1 MGYSQG
7 FQPWRIRRSRL
18 DLVEGRNINF
28 DGALV
33 LVAFSK
39 TLDRRLVAEFLRS
52 QGLECTCIAS
62 SQEFE
67 TVLDRRDLERFSLVI
82 LDMDVAHSFGKRL
95 LGLSWELPTPIPVL
109 LALPRDASAAYWLQ
123 WGFNDILRMPV
134 QKSELLARVTS
145 NLVRMSRSEE
155 RLSSMN
161 DKLRKQNEELRR
173 AQREAQVANRAK
185 TQFLANMSHELRTP
199 IHGISVAM
207 ENIRSLVDQTPILEQ
222 VRMVELSA
230 ETLLK
235 LVESLL
241 DMARLDLGKLDFQ
254 LRRFDL
260 REKLESLLQ
269 PVYQRAEKKGIVFK
283 ADIDNAL
290 PRFIKSDPVR
300 LGQIISNLLTNAVKF
315 TDVGHVGFKIG
326 YVDGELRMEVSDT
339 GRGIP
344 DESVDSIFQRFY
356 QVDDSDSRELNGTG
370 LGLAI
375 VERIAAV
382 LDGSVE
388 VQSKVGVGTTFRV
401 IIPAAVEQEQQADDS
416 KDSAVRAEPLKVLL
430 VEDNPISLNVMKTM
444 LGNWGHQVTTA
455 VDGQAALEA
464 FEPNFDII
472 IMDIQMPILTGH
484 EVTRRIRVRE
494 SNESLKHVLILA
506 LTAAASE
513 GDREAALQ
521 AGMDGYLAK
530 PPKADELR
538 RIIAGLV
545 KK

>member
-1 MGYSQG
+1 M
-7 FQPWRIRRSRL
+7 L
-18 DLVEGRNINF
+18 EGRNINF
-28 DGALV
+28 DGATI

-39 TLDRRLVAEFLRS
+39 TPDRRLVTNFLRS
-52 QGLECTCIAS
+52 QGLECVSPSS
-62 SQEFE
+62 SQEFKSI
-67 TVLDRRDLERFSLVI
+67 LDRRELRKFSLVI
-82 LDMDVAHSFGKRL
+82 LDMEVAHSFGKRL
-95 LGLSWELPTPIPVL
+95 LALSWELPTPVPVL
-109 LALPRDASAAYWLQ
+109 LALPRDASAAFWLQ

-155 RLSSMN
+155 RLASMN

-173 AQREAQVANRAK
+173 AQREAQVADRAK

-199 IHGISVAM
+199 IHGINVAM
-207 ENIRSLVDQTPILEQ
+207 ENIRSLVGQGPALEQ
-222 VRMVELSA
+222 IRMVELSA

-260 REKLESLLQ
+260 RERLDSLLQ
-269 PVYQRAEKKGIVFK
+269 PIDQRAQEKGIAFR
-283 ADIDNAL
+283 ADVDQAL

-300 LGQIISNLLTNAVKF
+300 LGQIISNLLTNAIKF
-315 TDVGHVGFKIG
+315 TDAGHVGFKIS
-326 YVDGELRMEVSDT
+326 YSEGELRMEISDT

-344 DESVDSIFQRFY
+344 EDSVDSIFQRFY

-375 VERIAAV
+375 VQRIAAV

-388 VQSKVGVGTTFRV
+388 VASEVGVGTTFRV
-401 IIPAAVEQEQQADDS
+401 AIPAQVEDEESPQDCEHPDISTDA
-416 KDSAVRAEPLKVLL
+416 LKVLL

-444 LGNWGHQVTTA
+444 LGNWGHEVTAA
-455 VDGQAALEA
+455 VDGRAALEA
-464 FEPNFDII
+464 YQPDFDII
-472 IMDIQMPILTGH
+472 VMDIQMPIMTGH
-484 EVTRRIRVRE
+484 EVTQRIRALER
-494 SNESLKHVLILA
+494 SESLQHVPILA
-506 LTAAASE
+506 LTAAASD
-513 GDREAALQ
+513 GDRKAALDS
-521 AGMDGYLAK
+521 GMDGYLAK

-538 RIIAGLV
+538 RIIARMV